1 MLDLC
6 VSWLRRGHAKLFRV
20 FPPLRDDLR
29 QESSMNDDD
38 DENDDESDTDDDD
51 DKPVDAKGHADIT
64 IQGNI
69 LRVDRTG

>member
-1 MLDLC
+1 M
-6 VSWLRRGHAKLFRV
+6 GERV
-20 FPPLRDDLR
+20 GDGDDA
-29 QESSMNDDD
+29 
-38 DENDDESDTDDDD
+38 TDDDD